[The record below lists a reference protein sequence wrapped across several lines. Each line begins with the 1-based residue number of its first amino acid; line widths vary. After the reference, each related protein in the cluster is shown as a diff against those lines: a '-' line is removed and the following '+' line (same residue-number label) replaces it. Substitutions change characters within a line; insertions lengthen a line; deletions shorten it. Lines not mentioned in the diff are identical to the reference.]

1 MAGQVMRKNLS
12 VRATEDLVNTTLTQG
27 GVVRKGRTRQK
38 RANSAAVQHLENRL
52 QQHFST
58 RVEVHHG
65 EEKGR
70 ILIEYYGNDDLHR
83 LLGRLGLSEE

>member
-1 MAGQVMRKNLS
+1 
-12 VRATEDLVNTTLTQG
+12 
-27 GVVRKGRTRQK
+27 
-38 RANSAAVQHLENRL
+38 LENRL